1 MPKRPTVDIDKVSSR
16 VEKKLHRASEFD
28 PNQNM
33 LIYGHPD
40 SGKTRLAA
48 TAPSCLIIDVD
59 EKGTDSVRRDI
70 DPFVYRVEFWD
81 EINDLYWYAQ
91 AGNHDFQSF
100 AIDGLTGLQTLC
112 MNFVLGD
119 EAARDAS
126 RDPDMP
132 SRQVYGKVSQLMR
145 TQITNWRNLPYNMV
159 FTALA
164 RTRDTGEGEEDEV
177 LMTGPSL
184 SPAIAAHA
192 TAAVGTIG
200 FLTKREVII
209 KSKRMVKGEEKITR
223 RKEVRRRLILGP
235 QVRHITK
242 DRNGLFGEFVDA
254 PDLGKMLS
262 VIQTKEA

>member
-1 MPKRPTVDIDKVSSR
+1 MPKPTVDIDKVRTR
-16 VEKKLHRASEFD
+16 VEKKIQRASEFD

-33 LIYGHPD
+33 LIYGYPD
-40 SGKTRLAA
+40 SGKTRVVAS
-48 TAPSCLIIDVD
+48 APKCLIIDVD

-70 DPFVYRVEFWD
+70 DPYVYRIEFWS
-81 EINDLYWYAQ
+81 EINDIYWYAQ
-91 AGNHDFQSF
+91 SGDHDFESF

-132 SRQVYGKVSQLMR
+132 SRQIYGKVSQLMR
-145 TQITNWRNLPYNMV
+145 TQITNWRNLPYNTL

-164 RTRDTGEGEEDEV
+164 RTRDTGEGEEDEM
-177 LMTGPSL
+177 LITGPSL

-200 FLTKREVII
+200 FLTKREVVI
-209 KSKRMVKGEEKITR
+209 KSKKVVNGEEKIIK
-223 RKEVRRRLILGP
+223 RKEVRRRLITGP
-235 QVRHITK
+235 QARFITK
-242 DRNGLFGEFVDA
+242 DRNGLFGEYVDA
-254 PDLGKMLS
+254 PNLSDMLA
-262 VIQTKEA
+262 VIQSKEA

>member
-1 MPKRPTVDIDKVSSR
+1 MPSPKVDFEKVAAR
-16 VEKKLHRASEFD
+16 VEKKVQRASAFD
-28 PNQNM
+28 PNQNV
-33 LIYGHPD
+33 LIYGQPD

-48 TAPSCLIIDVD
+48 TAPDCLIIDVD

-70 DPFVYRVEFWD
+70 DPYVYRVEFWS
-81 EINDLYWYAQ
+81 EINDIYWYAQ
-91 AGNHDFQSF
+91 SGNHKFKSF

-145 TQITNWRNLPYNMV
+145 TQITNWRNLPYNTI

-164 RTRDTGEGEEDEV
+164 RTRDTGEGDDEEV

-200 FLTKREVII
+200 YLTKREVIV
-209 KSKRMVKGEEKITR
+209 KSKKVVDGEEKVAK
-223 RKEVRRRLILGP
+223 RKEVRRRLIVGP
-235 QVRHITK
+235 QARFITK
-242 DRNGLFGEFVDA
+242 DRNGLFGEYLDA
-254 PDLGKMLS
+254 PSLYEMLAI
-262 VIQTKEA
+262 IQTKEA

>member
-1 MPKRPTVDIDKVSSR
+1 MPRPKVDADKISSR
-16 VEKKLHRASEFD
+16 VEKRIHRASEFD

-40 SGKTRLAA
+40 SGKTRVAA
-48 TAPSCLIIDVD
+48 SAPKVLIIDVD

-70 DPFVYRVEFWD
+70 DPFVYRVEFWN

-91 AGNHDFQSF
+91 SGNHQYESF

-145 TQITNWRNLPYNMV
+145 TQITNWRNLPYNII

-164 RTRDTGEGEEDEV
+164 RTRDTGEGEEDEI

-200 FLTKREVII
+200 YLTKREVVI
-209 KSKRMVKGEEKITR
+209 KSKKTIDGEEKITK
-223 RKEVRRRLILGP
+223 RKEVRRRLVVGP
-235 QVRHITK
+235 QARFITK
-242 DRNGLFGEFVDA
+242 DRNGLFGEYVDA
-254 PDLGKMLS
+254 PNLTDLLT
-262 VIQTKEA
+262 VIQSKEA

>member
-1 MPKRPTVDIDKVSSR
+1 VPKPQVEIDKVSAR
-16 VEKKLHRASEFD
+16 VSKKIQRASTFD

-40 SGKTRLAA
+40 SGKTRVAA
-48 TAPSCLIIDVD
+48 SAPKVLIIDVD

-70 DPFVYRVEFWD
+70 DPYVYRIEFWN
-81 EINDLYWYAQ
+81 EVNDLYWYAQ
-91 AGNHDFQSF
+91 SGNHDFESF

-145 TQITNWRNLPYNMV
+145 TQITNWRNLPYNTI

-164 RTRDTGEGEEDEV
+164 RTRDTGDGDEEEI
-177 LMTGPSL
+177 LITGPSL

-200 FLTKREVII
+200 YLTKREVII
-209 KSKRMVKGEEKITR
+209 KSKKVVDGEEKVTK
-223 RKEVRRRLILGP
+223 RKETRRRLITGP
-235 QVRHITK
+235 QAKFITK
-242 DRNGLFGEFVDA
+242 DRNGLFGEYIDA
-254 PDLGKMLS
+254 PNLAEMLA
-262 VIQTKEA
+262 VITTKEA

>member
-1 MPKRPTVDIDKVSSR
+1 MPRPTVD
-16 VEKKLHRASEFD
+16 VEKVNARVAKKVRRASSFD

-33 LIYGHPD
+33 LIYGQPD

-48 TAPSCLIIDVD
+48 SAPKVLIIDVD

-70 DPFVYRVEFWD
+70 DPYVYRVEYWA

-91 AGNHDFQSF
+91 SGNHDFQSF

-145 TQITNWRNLPYNMV
+145 TQITNWRNLPYNTI

-164 RTRDTGEGEEDEV
+164 RTRDTGDGDEDEV
-177 LMTGPSL
+177 LITGPSL

-200 FLTKREVII
+200 YLTKREVIVR
-209 KSKRMVKGEEKITR
+209 SKAIVDGEEKVTK
-223 RKEVRRRLILGP
+223 RKEVRRRLIVGP
-235 QVRHITK
+235 QAKYITK
-242 DRNGLFGEFVDA
+242 DRNGQFGEHIDA
-254 PDLGKMLS
+254 PNLAQMLEI
-262 VIQTKEA
+262 IQSKEA

>member
-1 MPKRPTVDIDKVSSR
+1 MPRPKVDIEKVSAR
-16 VEKKLHRASEFD
+16 VEKKIHNASEFD

-33 LIYGHPD
+33 LVYGHPD
-40 SGKTRLAA
+40 AGKTRVAA
-48 TAPSCLIIDVD
+48 SAPDVLIIDVD

-70 DPFVYRVEFWD
+70 DPKVYRIEFWS

-91 AGNHDFQSF
+91 SGNHEFKSF

-119 EAARDAS
+119 EASRDAS

-132 SRQVYGKVSQLMR
+132 SRAVYGKVSQLMR
-145 TQITNWRNLPYNMV
+145 TQITNWRNLPYNIV

-164 RTRDTGEGEEDEV
+164 RTRDTGEGEEDEI
-177 LMTGPSL
+177 LITGPSL

-200 FLTKREVII
+200 YLTKREVVI
-209 KSKRMVKGEEKITR
+209 KSKKMVNGEEKITK
-223 RKEVRRRLILGP
+223 RKQVRRRLVVGP
-235 QVRHITK
+235 QSKFITK
-242 DRNGLFGEFVDA
+242 DRNGLFGEYIDA
-254 PDLGKMLS
+254 PNLTEMLA
-262 VIQTKEA
+262 VIQSKEA